1 VRERCARDAQKKV
14 QRVRVKVLVD
24 NKGRSSMLI
33 KLKFPDRAHA
43 QDFVT
48 LAELDKKR
56 ADVDDFDSC
65 VVVADFNLL
74 RVAQHYG
81 GILI

>member
-1 VRERCARDAQKKV
+1 
-14 QRVRVKVLVD
+14 
-24 NKGRSSMLI
+24 MLI